1 MTRKGRLEEIFS
13 KALYADDAALYFVSY
28 RDFENIVEVP
38 LQEFLKLSEN
48 FALIP
53 QNRILCSH
61 TSSDL
66 GKRFKFLLQAF
77 AATFRGREFLAKLAM
92 WINSSSFLVCCI

>member
-13 KALYADDAALYFVSY
+13 KALYADDVALYSVSY

-48 FALIP
+48 FTLIP
-53 QNRILCSH
+53 QNRILLVKKKGKYYIKSTG
-61 TSSDL
+61 TSIL
-66 GKRFKFLLQAF
+66 EPNLP
-77 AATFRGREFLAKLAM
+77 AANH
-92 WINSSSFLVCCI
+92 WICQ